1 MPRAVVAVPSMAFFT
16 LALAGPALVAALFDR
31 SGRSAHRIVR
41 AWGRRIVRACGVDV
55 AVSGVEKLP
64 SGPVVYAANH
74 ASALD
79 IPILFGYLPAD
90 FRVIHKSSLS
100 RVPLLG
106 LYLQLG
112 GHVAMDRGNP
122 FRATRSLGAAAEHI
136 RNGTSVAA
144 FPEGTRSRDGS
155 VGRFKRGSFVVAL
168 KAGVPLVPISIVGVK
183 QVAPGGILTL
193 RPGNV
198 RLCIHPA
205 VHTAGRTVDDAESLA
220 EDVRQVV
227 ARGCSEA

>member
-1 MPRAVVAVPSMAFFT
+1 VPRAVLAVPSIAFFT
-16 LALAGPALVAALFDR
+16 LALAGPALVAALVDR
-31 SGRSAHRIVR
+31 TGRSAHRIVK
-41 AWGRRIVRACGVDV
+41 AWGRCIVRACGVDV
-55 AVSGVEKLP
+55 AVSGAENLAP
-64 SGPVVYAANH
+64 GPVVFAANH
-74 ASALD
+74 GSALD

-100 RVPLLG
+100 RIPLLG
-106 LYLQLG
+106 LYLRVA

-122 FRATRSLGAAAEHI
+122 FRATRSLAEAAEHI
-136 RNGTSVAA
+136 RNGNSVAA

-155 VGRFKRGSFVVAL
+155 VQPFKRGGFVIAV
-168 KAGVPLVPISIVGVK
+168 KAGVPLVPLSIVGVK
-183 QVAPGGILTL
+183 QVAPRGILTL

-198 RLCIHPA
+198 RLRIHPA
-205 VHTAGRTVDDAESLA
+205 IPTAGRSADDAETLA